1 MTPEQWLSD
10 QINSK
15 GIKQSFIAERAGIPK
30 FTTQKLSLSLTGR
43 RNLQVHEFIAV
54 CRVIGVNPL
63 DCPIPSEGEINA

>member
-1 MTPEQWLSD
+1 MTPEQWLST
-10 QINSK
+10 QIKEK
-15 GIKQSFIAERAGIPK
+15 GIKQTFIAEKTGIPK

-43 RNLQVHEFIAV
+43 RNIQVHEFIAV

>member
-10 QINSK
+10 RIKEK
-15 GIKQSFIAERAGIPK
+15 GIKQSFIVEKAEIPN
-30 FTTQKLSLSLTGR
+30 FTKQKLSACMTGR
-43 RNLQVHEFIAV
+43 RNIQVHEFIAA